1 MFAQSNAKSSSRDTN
16 LSHVALLQK
25 SLDIK
30 KASGLDKILP
40 KLVKAASDILAVSLS
55 QAIPN
60 SLMNGIFSDAAK
72 VAMASLIDKETYDK
86 NKISNCRPVSVL
98 NIFSKVYEIVLKNTL
113 VSAWSEYTSPFVSAY
128 RERYSTQHVF
138 VRLIEEWWKN
148 LDDDYIVGFVLM
160 DLFKAFDCI
169 LHELLI
175 AKLDSYGLDR
185 NLPK

>member
-1 MFAQSNAKSSSRDTN
+1 
-16 LSHVALLQK
+16 
-25 SLDIK
+25 
-30 KASGLDKILP
+30 
-40 KLVKAASDILAVSLS
+40 
-55 QAIPN
+55 
-60 SLMNGIFSDAAK
+60 MNGIFSDAAK
-72 VAMASLIDKETYDK
+72 AAMASLIDKETYDK

-148 LDDDYIVGFVLM
+148 LDDDYIVGCVLM

-169 LHELLI
+169 LHELLV
-175 AKLDSYGLDR
+175 AKLDSYGLER